1 MTRLIPL
8 PSFTQWLNGLK
19 DESIKAIIAARIDR
33 LRHGLTGD
41 ADGVGHGVLELRI
54 HVGSCWRVYFTHY
67 QSDIII
73 LLAGGTKRTQTQ
85 DIKAAKRLADSL

>member
-1 MTRLIPL
+1 MTRVIPL

-33 LRHGLTGD
+33 LRNGLMGD
-41 ADGVGHGVLELRI
+41 VDGVGRGVLELRI
-54 HVGSCWRVYFTHY
+54 HVGSGWRVYFTHH